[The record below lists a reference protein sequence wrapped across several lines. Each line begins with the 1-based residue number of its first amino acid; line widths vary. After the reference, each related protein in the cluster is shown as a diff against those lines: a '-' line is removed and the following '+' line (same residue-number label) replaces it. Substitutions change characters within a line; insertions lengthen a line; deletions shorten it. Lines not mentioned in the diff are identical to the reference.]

1 VTATSRTIAGMTNAF
16 TYAIEA
22 EGLTK
27 RFGDT
32 RALAG
37 IDLAVRP
44 GTVLGVLG
52 PNGAGK
58 TTAVRIL
65 ATLLRADEGTARVA
79 GYDVVR
85 SPEAVRRTIGL
96 TGQYASVDEDLTGTQ
111 NLVMIGQLLDL
122 STRDAKARARE
133 LLDWFDLADA
143 AGRVAKT
150 YSGGMRRRLDLAAS
164 LVGRPS
170 VIFLDEPTTG
180 LDPAKREDMW
190 DVVRRLVDEG
200 STVLL
205 TTQYLEEA
213 DALADEISVIDHG
226 SVIAH
231 DTPYGLKR
239 IVGGQRLSVRPADPA
254 HVAALGRVL
263 AEITGAVPEP
273 DGRDRL
279 TVKVYGDDIL
289 PIAVSRLHDAG
300 IRVEELSLHLPSLDE
315 VFFTLTG
322 TRTRIENDTEEAA

>member
-1 VTATSRTIAGMTNAF
+1 MTN
-16 TYAIEA
+16 YAIEA

-27 RFGDT
+27 RFGST
-32 RALAG
+32 QALAG
-37 IDLAVRP
+37 VDLAVRP

-65 ATLLRADEGTARVA
+65 ATLLRADSGSARVG

-85 SPEAVRRTIGL
+85 DAEQVRRTIGL
-96 TGQYASVDEDLTGTQ
+96 TGQYASVDEDLTGMQ

-122 STRDAKARARE
+122 TTPDARARATE
-133 LLDWFDLADA
+133 LLAWFELTDA
-143 AGRVAKT
+143 GGRIAKT

-164 LVGRPS
+164 LVGRPA

-190 DVVRRLVDEG
+190 DVIRQLVTEG

-205 TTQYLEEA
+205 TTQYLDEA
-213 DALADEISVIDHG
+213 DALADEITVIDHG

-231 DTPYGLKR
+231 DTPDGLKR
-239 IVGGQRLSVRPADPA
+239 IVGGQRLSVRPSDPV
-254 HVAALGRVL
+254 HLDTLGQML
-263 AEITGAVPEP
+263 AEMTGAAPERE
-273 DGRDRL
+273 GRDRL
-279 TVKVYGDDIL
+279 TVKVDSDEIL
-289 PIAVSRLHDAG
+289 PVAVNRLHAAG
-300 IRVEELSLHLPSLDE
+300 IRVDELSLHLPSLDE

-322 TRTRIENDTEEAA
+322 TRTTDDKEDAA

>member
-1 VTATSRTIAGMTNAF
+1 M

-27 RFGDT
+27 RFGNAT
-32 RALAG
+32 TGTLALDG
-37 IDLAVRP
+37 IDLAARE

-65 ATLLRADEGTARVA
+65 ATLIKPDSGQARV
-79 GYDVVR
+79 GGLDVVR
-85 SPEAVRRTIGL
+85 QAEDVRRIIGL

-111 NLVMIGQLLDL
+111 NLVMIGQLLDM
-122 STRDAKARARE
+122 SAAQARVRAAE
-133 LLDWFDLADA
+133 LLEWFDLSEA
-143 AGRVAKT
+143 AGRMAKT

-190 DVVRRLVDEG
+190 DVVRRLVDDG

-213 DALADEISVIDHG
+213 DALADEISVIDRGH
-226 SVIAH
+226 VIAH
-231 DTPYGLKR
+231 DTPHGLKR
-239 IVGGQRLSVRPADPA
+239 VVGGQWLTIRPSDPA
-254 HVAALGRVL
+254 QLDALTALL
-263 AEITGAVPEP
+263 AEIAGSRPQP
-273 DGRDRL
+273 DGRDTL
-279 TVKVYGDDIL
+279 TVSVESDEIL
-289 PIAVSRLHDAG
+289 PVAVARLHSAG
-300 IRVEELSLHLPSLDE
+300 IRVDELSLHLPSLDE

-322 TRTRIENDTEEAA
+322 TRNTAEESAA

>member
-1 VTATSRTIAGMTNAF
+1 MTEL
-16 TYAIEA
+16 AIEA
-22 EGLTK
+22 TGLTK
-27 RFGDT
+27 SFGKT
-32 RALAG
+32 TALAG
-37 IDLAVRP
+37 VDLAART

-65 ATLLRADEGTARVA
+65 ATLLRADSGTALVH
-79 GYDVVR
+79 GFDVRTQPDKVR
-85 SPEAVRRTIGL
+85 QSIGL
-96 TGQYASVDEDLTGTQ
+96 TGQFASVDDDLTGTQ

-122 STRDAKARARE
+122 PKKAARARAAE
-133 LLDWFDLADA
+133 LLDWFDLTGA
-143 AGRVAKT
+143 ANQQAKN

-190 DVVRRLVDEG
+190 DVVRSLVSDG

-213 DALADEISVIDHG
+213 DALADEITVIDHG
-226 SVIAH
+226 KVIAH

-239 IVGGQRLSVRPADPA
+239 VVGGQRLTAHPLDPA
-254 HVAALGRVL
+254 RYDDLVMVL
-263 AEITGAVPEP
+263 SGIAV
-273 DGRDRL
+273 DGRAPEADGRGSVTVQVDSDEVLPDVVARL
-279 TVKVYGDDIL
+279 RAAA
-289 PIAVSRLHDAG
+289 IAVD
-300 IRVEELSLHLPSLDE
+300 ELSLHLPSLDE

-322 TRTRIENDTEEAA
+322 TRSGDSRAPEEVLS

>member
-1 VTATSRTIAGMTNAF
+1 MTDL
-16 TYAIEA
+16 AIEA
-22 EGLTK
+22 TGLTK
-27 RFGDT
+27 SFGQT

-37 IDLAVRP
+37 VDLAARR
-44 GTVLGVLG
+44 GSVLAVLG

-65 ATLLRADEGTARVA
+65 ATLLRADSGTARIN
-79 GYDVVR
+79 GLDVR
-85 SPEAVRRTIGL
+85 SQADKVRENIGL
-96 TGQYASVDEDLTGTQ
+96 TGQFASVDEELTGLQ

-122 STRDAKARARE
+122 PKKAARARAAE
-133 LLDWFDLADA
+133 LLEWFDLTEA
-143 AGRVAKT
+143 ASKMAKN

-190 DVVRRLVDEG
+190 DVVRSLVSDG

-213 DALADEISVIDHG
+213 DALADEITVIDHG
-226 SVIAH
+226 RVIAH
-231 DTPYGLKR
+231 DTPNGLKR
-239 IVGGQRLSVRPADPA
+239 VIGGQRLTVRPADPSRYDD
-254 HVAALGRVL
+254 LLTVL
-263 AEITGAVPEP
+263 AGFAAEAPEADGHGAVTIKV
-273 DGRDRL
+273 DGDEM
-279 TVKVYGDDIL
+279 L
-289 PIAVSRLHDAG
+289 PAAVSALRAAG
-300 IRVEELSLHLPSLDE
+300 ISVDEFSLHLPSLDE

-322 TRTRIENDTEEAA
+322 TRSHDPRDRAAVSTQEEVPA

>member
-1 VTATSRTIAGMTNAF
+1 MTN
-16 TYAIEA
+16 YAIEA
-22 EGLTK
+22 EGLAK
-27 RFGDT
+27 RFGT
-32 RALAG
+32 TQALAG

-65 ATLLRADEGTARVA
+65 ATLLRADSGSARVG

-85 SPEAVRRTIGL
+85 DAEQVRRTIGL
-96 TGQYASVDEDLTGTQ
+96 TGQYASVDEDLTGMQ

-122 STRDAKARARE
+122 STPDARSRAVE
-133 LLDWFDLADA
+133 LLAWFDLTEA
-143 AGRVAKT
+143 AGRTAKT

-190 DVVRRLVDEG
+190 DVIRQLVTEG

-205 TTQYLEEA
+205 TTQYLDEA
-213 DALADEISVIDHG
+213 DALADEITVIDHG

-231 DTPYGLKR
+231 DTPDGLKR
-239 IVGGQRLSVRPADPA
+239 IVGGQRLSVRPSDPA
-254 HVAALGRVL
+254 HLDTLGRIL
-263 AEITGAVPEP
+263 AEMTGATPERE
-273 DGRDRL
+273 GRDRL
-279 TVKVYGDDIL
+279 TVKVDSDEIL
-289 PIAVSRLHDAG
+289 PIAVNRLHTAG
-300 IRVEELSLHLPSLDE
+300 IRIDELSLHLPSLDE

-322 TRTRIENDTEEAA
+322 TRTTDNKEEVA